1 MNKIIDK
8 YPNLEK
14 ITTIPIHKRFAYIIQ
29 INLEEKENFVKEMN
43 ALTVKKYEDIFSGK
57 KVAIIGPSPSIYNEE
72 NGCEIEDEYDIIV
85 RINKQWH
92 HDSSL
97 DTYIGKRTDILY
109 NCMNC
114 SEECGGVIDIN
125 YAKEHNLK
133 LIVDPIMFGCNMQNT
148 RDHIFRGTKRLDW
161 YVMFH
166 LNNQTTIPFGMIN
179 MDKYTEWDKQADT
192 RINTGLLAIL
202 DVLSSDAEEVYI
214 KGFTFFKDGYI
225 SNYRNKIGGKETSE
239 ENSSQAVL
247 FYMDKYKIH
256 DQEKQWHFFKTF
268 IQDDVIKSKLKMDK
282 ALTDI
287 MNLSS
292 YC

>member
-1 MNKIIDK
+1 MDKIIEK

-14 ITTIPIHKRFAYIIQ
+14 ITTIPIHKRFPYIIK

-114 SEECGGVIDIN
+114 SEECGGIIN
-125 YAKEHNLK
+125 TDYVKHHNLK
-133 LIVDPIMFGCNMQNT
+133 LIVDPIMFGYNMQNT
-148 RDHIFRGTKRLDW
+148 RDHIFRGIKRLDW

-166 LNNQTTIPFGMIN
+166 LNNRNNIPFGMIN
-179 MDKYTEWDKQADT
+179 MDKYIEWDKQVDT

-247 FYMDKYKIH
+247 SYMDKYKIH
-256 DQEKQWHFFKTF
+256 DQEKQWYFFKTF

-292 YC
+292 YN

>member
-247 FYMDKYKIH
+247 SYMDKYKIH

>member
-1 MNKIIDK
+1 
-8 YPNLEK
+8 
-14 ITTIPIHKRFAYIIQ
+14 
-29 INLEEKENFVKEMN
+29 
-43 ALTVKKYEDIFSGK
+43 
-57 KVAIIGPSPSIYNEE
+57 
-72 NGCEIEDEYDIIV
+72 
-85 RINKQWH
+85 
-92 HDSSL
+92 
-97 DTYIGKRTDILY
+97 
-109 NCMNC
+109 MNC

-247 FYMDKYKIH
+247 SYMDKYKIH